1 MKATLPVFA
10 LITLLSTQA
19 FGASDETATTKTIFN
34 PFAYMVP
41 TDDGSVYVTS
51 VSSGVI
57 SFSNG
62 ISVSTLPDG
71 GLVISGIPG
80 SDNNTTHL
88 PFGTTYTIDKD
99 LNEVVFRTDTH
110 SGSMP
115 ISYDDGEVDVSG
127 MIHSVLSSNG
137 TSYSVVQDRYGKTY
151 IVGKSSDNKTIDE
164 IITINQEREE
174 GASYIVSIGKYE
186 TLEFPDG
193 YTIESKG
200 KNGQYLVVYLNEGYT
215 EEDLKEVLDSLS
227 ENDDKE
233 TPTIVVVELPKKPV
247 EVHPTLAIHNV
258 FRNNMFSVLNR
269 IKPHQ
274 SVTSDK
280 QYYVQS
286 FKGTKTSHV
295 ESTTSELNTRV
306 YIESTSL
313 YSNIK
318 NKETLRQ
325 TGGTVG
331 FDYENIG
338 FCFTDLTG
346 ELNQYDLDSR
356 LYSVYAGFNDQ
367 HKVVLS
373 YGDHDLGQ
381 FDGDSYGALY
391 EFNYDNF
398 VADVAYTNTKFDQE
412 NLKTY
417 MVGVGYTVAG
427 NVVGPINGSIKG
439 MVIQDFGDH
448 KDQYGAKQGSTGIL
462 VSGMLQTNLT
472 NNLAVYL
479 MANGEVRRHV
489 TGASVALGLELAF

>member
-1 MKATLPVFA
+1 MKITLPIIA
-10 LITLLSTQA
+10 LIASLSTQA
-19 FGASDETATTKTIFN
+19 FGSGGVVIGDPPVEQN
-34 PFAYMVP
+34 
-41 TDDGSVYVTS
+41 TD
-51 VSSGVI
+51 SSAG
-57 SFSNG
+57 
-62 ISVSTLPDG
+62 D
-71 GLVISGIPG
+71 
-80 SDNNTTHL
+80 
-88 PFGTTYTIDKD
+88 
-99 LNEVVFRTDTH
+99 
-110 SGSMP
+110 
-115 ISYDDGEVDVSG
+115 
-127 MIHSVLSSNG
+127 
-137 TSYSVVQDRYGKTY
+137 
-151 IVGKSSDNKTIDE
+151 DE
-164 IITINQEREE
+164 IQDAVKQSTDSSTWGGTPEE
-174 GASYIVSIGKYE
+174 PSTDVTE
-186 TLEFPDG
+186 T
-193 YTIESKG
+193 K
-200 KNGQYLVVYLNEGYT
+200 
-215 EEDLKEVLDSLS
+215 
-227 ENDDKE
+227 DDT
-233 TPTIVVVELPKKPV
+233 TPTPVVVEEPKTSV
-247 EVHPTLAIHNV
+247 VYPTLAVHNV
-258 FRNNMFSVLNR
+258 FRNNLINTLNR
-269 IKPHQ
+269 IKPHK

-286 FKGTKTSHV
+286 FKGMKTSRI
-295 ESTTSELNTRV
+295 ESTTTELNKRV

-313 YSNIK
+313 YSNVK

-338 FCFTDLTG
+338 FCFSDLTG

-373 YGDHDLGQ
+373 YGDHDLGN

-417 MVGVGYTVAG
+417 MVGVGYTVSG

-472 NNLAVYL
+472 DNLGVYL
-479 MANGEVRRHV
+479 MASGEVRRHA
-489 TGASVALGLELAF
+489 TGASAALGLEYAF

>member
-1 MKATLPVFA
+1 
-10 LITLLSTQA
+10 
-19 FGASDETATTKTIFN
+19 
-34 PFAYMVP
+34 
-41 TDDGSVYVTS
+41 
-51 VSSGVI
+51 
-57 SFSNG
+57 
-62 ISVSTLPDG
+62 
-71 GLVISGIPG
+71 
-80 SDNNTTHL
+80 
-88 PFGTTYTIDKD
+88 
-99 LNEVVFRTDTH
+99 
-110 SGSMP
+110 
-115 ISYDDGEVDVSG
+115 
-127 MIHSVLSSNG
+127 
-137 TSYSVVQDRYGKTY
+137 
-151 IVGKSSDNKTIDE
+151 
-164 IITINQEREE
+164 
-174 GASYIVSIGKYE
+174 
-186 TLEFPDG
+186 
-193 YTIESKG
+193 
-200 KNGQYLVVYLNEGYT
+200 VVY
-215 EEDLKEVLDSLS
+215 
-227 ENDDKE
+227 
-233 TPTIVVVELPKKPV
+233 
-247 EVHPTLAIHNV
+247 PTLAVHNV
-258 FRNNMFSVLNR
+258 FRNNLINTLNR
-269 IKPHQ
+269 IKPHK

-286 FKGTKTSHV
+286 FKGMKTSRI
-295 ESTTSELNTRV
+295 ESTTTELNKRV

-313 YSNIK
+313 YSNVK

-338 FCFTDLTG
+338 FCFSDLTG

-373 YGDHDLGQ
+373 YGDHDLGN

-417 MVGVGYTVAG
+417 MVGVGYTVSG

-472 NNLAVYL
+472 DNLGVYL
-479 MANGEVRRHV
+479 MASGEVRRHA
-489 TGASVALGLELAF
+489 TGASAALGLEYAF

>member
-1 MKATLPVFA
+1 MKLSLPIILSLTSVSLGA
-10 LITLLSTQA
+10 LAQADDTTVSVSLGGLSQS
-19 FGASDETATTKTIFN
+19 GVSIIEQ
-34 PFAYMVP
+34 
-41 TDDGSVYVTS
+41 DDGSFLVFGLNGVQTLSPETDWRYDPDLQEIIVTHTYNENSYS
-51 VSSGVI
+51 VTT
-57 SFSNG
+57 N
-62 ISVSTLPDG
+62 STWYHYEEGPEMTF
-71 GLVISGIPG
+71 I
-80 SDNNTTHL
+80 
-88 PFGTTYTIDKD
+88 
-99 LNEVVFRTDTH
+99 EA
-110 SGSMP
+110 
-115 ISYDDGEVDVSG
+115 
-127 MIHSVLSSNG
+127 SSNG
-137 TSYSVVQDRYGKTY
+137 TADHLDTH
-151 IVGKSSDNKTIDE
+151 D
-164 IITINQEREE
+164 
-174 GASYIVSIGKYE
+174 IVSVTENPDGSLTVHIGKYE
-186 TLEFPDG
+186 TKKFPAGTTYYYWDKVNYYVFIPPDEAG
-193 YTIESKG
+193 EP
-200 KNGQYLVVYLNEGYT
+200 
-215 EEDLKEVLDSLS
+215 EEQKDEEKKD
-227 ENDDKE
+227 E
-233 TPTIVVVELPKKPV
+233 TPVIPELPKKIV
-247 EVHPTLAIHNV
+247 VVHPTLAIHNV
-258 FRNNMFSVLNR
+258 FRSNMFNVLNR

-274 SVTSDK
+274 TVRSDK

-295 ESTTSELNTRV
+295 ETTTKELNTRV

-313 YSNIK
+313 YSNIN

-367 HKVVLS
+367 HKLVLS
-373 YGDHDLGQ
+373 YGDHELEN

-391 EFNYDNF
+391 EFNYNNF

-427 NVVGPINGSIKG
+427 NVVGPVNGSIKG

-472 NNLAVYL
+472 ENLGVYL
-479 MANGEVRRHV
+479 MASGELRQHA
-489 TGASVALGLELAF
+489 TGASAALGLELAF

>member
-1 MKATLPVFA
+1 
-10 LITLLSTQA
+10 
-19 FGASDETATTKTIFN
+19 
-34 PFAYMVP
+34 
-41 TDDGSVYVTS
+41 
-51 VSSGVI
+51 
-57 SFSNG
+57 
-62 ISVSTLPDG
+62 
-71 GLVISGIPG
+71 
-80 SDNNTTHL
+80 
-88 PFGTTYTIDKD
+88 
-99 LNEVVFRTDTH
+99 
-110 SGSMP
+110 
-115 ISYDDGEVDVSG
+115 
-127 MIHSVLSSNG
+127 
-137 TSYSVVQDRYGKTY
+137 
-151 IVGKSSDNKTIDE
+151 
-164 IITINQEREE
+164 
-174 GASYIVSIGKYE
+174 
-186 TLEFPDG
+186 
-193 YTIESKG
+193 
-200 KNGQYLVVYLNEGYT
+200 
-215 EEDLKEVLDSLS
+215 
-227 ENDDKE
+227 
-233 TPTIVVVELPKKPV
+233 
-247 EVHPTLAIHNV
+247 
-258 FRNNMFSVLNR
+258 MFSVLNR

-427 NVVGPINGSIKG
+427 NVVGPINGSVKG

-479 MANGEVRRHV
+479 MANGEVRRHA
-489 TGASVALGLELAF
+489 TGASAALGLELAF

>member
-1 MKATLPVFA
+1 MKITLPIIA
-10 LITLLSTQA
+10 LIASLSTQA
-19 FGASDETATTKTIFN
+19 FGSGGVSIELPTENTSFHITEDMITVLDDGLIQVGAKIFPEGTTYRYDDTSGQYIFTSPMAGPGDYEVFSENGIYTYTVHDNMVEISAALNDGTGKTLTTEDAVTATTN
-34 PFAYMVP
+34 
-41 TDDGSVYVTS
+41 
-51 VSSGVI
+51 
-57 SFSNG
+57 
-62 ISVSTLPDG
+62 PDG
-71 GLVISGIPG
+71 TVTVKIGNYETKTYPA
-80 SDNNTTHL
+80 
-88 PFGTTYTIDKD
+88 GTTYYFREKD
-99 LNEVVFRTDTH
+99 
-110 SGSMP
+110 G
-115 ISYDDGEVDVSG
+115 IY
-127 MIHSVLSSNG
+127 
-137 TSYSVVQDRYGKTY
+137 
-151 IVGKSSDNKTIDE
+151 
-164 IITINQEREE
+164 IITLPEDVGEPEAQKDEE
-174 GASYIVSIGKYE
+174 
-186 TLEFPDG
+186 P
-193 YTIESKG
+193 
-200 KNGQYLVVYLNEGYT
+200 GQPVI
-215 EEDLKEVLDSLS
+215 
-227 ENDDKE
+227 
-233 TPTIVVVELPKKPV
+233 PVEPKKPV
-247 EVHPTLAIHNV
+247 VVHPTLAIHNV

-269 IKPHQ
+269 IKPYK

-286 FKGTKTSHV
+286 FKGTKTSRI
-295 ESTTSELNTRV
+295 ESTTTELNKRV

-313 YSNIK
+313 YSNVK

-338 FCFTDLTG
+338 FCFSDLTG

-373 YGDHDLGQ
+373 YGDHDLGN

-391 EFNYDNF
+391 EFNYNNF

-472 NNLAVYL
+472 NNLGVYL
-479 MANGEVRRHV
+479 MASGEVRRHA
-489 TGASVALGLELAF
+489 TGASAALGLELAF